1 MTWTLEQIP
10 DQTGRTALVTG
21 CTVGGLGF
29 HVALELARRGGRVVL
44 AGRSSDK
51 LAAAATAIREQV
63 ASAELDDVVVDV
75 ADLTS
80 VRLAASQARAV
91 GPIHTLVNNAGVMAT
106 PYARTSDG
114 FEQQLATNHLGP
126 FLLTGLLLPQLVES
140 GEGRVVA
147 VSSQMHRLA
156 RSAPTGDPRGQE
168 GRYSRWPAYAATKL
182 ANLLFTFELERRL
195 RAADLPVI
203 ATAAHPGY
211 AGTHLVANG
220 RFGRSSGG
228 LASIVGAANRVIAQS
243 PAMGAMPLLM
253 AATADLPGGSYC
265 GPGGPGESRGLPELV
280 GTTHLARDEHAQ
292 RAMWEV
298 SEQAT
303 GLRYP

>member
-1 MTWTLEQIP
+1 MSWTLAELP
-10 DQTGRTALVTG
+10 AQTDRTTLVTG

-44 AGRSSDK
+44 AGRSPDRRG
-51 LAAAATAIREQV
+51 AAEAAICAQV
-63 ASAELDDVVVDV
+63 PGAALDRLVVDL

-80 VRLAASQARAV
+80 VRLAADQARHL
-91 GPIHTLVNNAGVMAT
+91 GPLHALVNNAGIMAT
-106 PYARTSDG
+106 PYARTVDG

-126 FLLTGLLLPQLVES
+126 FVLTGLLLPQLVES
-140 GEGRVVA
+140 GDGRVVA
-147 VSSQMHRLA
+147 VSSQLHRAA
-156 RSAPTGDPRGQE
+156 REAPLGDPRNHE

-195 RAADLPVI
+195 RAADLPVR

-211 AGTHLVANG
+211 SGTLLVANG

-228 LASIVGAANRVIAQS
+228 VASIVDAASRAIGQA
-243 PAMGAMPLLM
+243 PAMGALPVLM
-253 AATADLPGGSYC
+253 AATADLPGGTYC
-265 GPGGPGESRGLPELV
+265 GPGGPGQVRGLPRVV
-280 GTTHLARDEHAQ
+280 GTSRKARDERAQ
-292 RAMWEV
+292 RELWTD

-303 GLRYP
+303 GIAYP